1 MKACKTVVAVALALL
16 TSGCVSNQQT
26 LADAKVG
33 GGSFAKT
40 RLIMASLSDY
50 RAVPNEE
57 DAR

>member
-1 MKACKTVVAVALALL
+1 MKACKTGVAVALALM

-26 LADAKVG
+26 LADAKFG

-40 RLIMASLSDY
+40 RLIMASLDY
-50 RAVPNEE
+50 RAMPNEE